1 MRTSRPVL
9 LVEDDDVDAMTV
21 KRALK
26 ELRVTNPLI
35 HKING
40 EEALDYL
47 KDNQSNG
54 KPCLVLLDLNMPK
67 MNGIEFLRVVKD
79 DEELKSIPIV
89 VLTTSKEQQDK
100 IESFRLSVAG
110 YMLKS
115 VNYQSFVDTIR
126 TINLYWTL
134 SELPQNE
141 E

>member
-1 MRTSRPVL
+1 VL

-21 KRALK
+21 QRALK

-47 KDNQSNG
+47 KDQKNNG

-79 DEELKSIPIV
+79 DDELKSIPIV

-100 IESFRLSVAG
+100 IESFKLSVAG

-115 VNYQSFVDTIR
+115 VNYQSFVETIR
-126 TINLYWTL
+126 TINIYWTL